1 MLKINISSDVL
12 TSNEILETFH
22 ALFYLSGFSKYI
34 SLRNKSILY
43 FKETDLRI
51 LKELFTTLKFTDQ
64 EILSGTFYRDIVYDF
79 FLNNY
84 SINNLNMKDY
94 IANYAPEYHFLR
106 KYQYYGTNW
115 LLNMKRKGV
124 GGILADG
131 PKLGK
136 KMQLLAFLEIQ
147 NRENQLPNLII
158 VHKEDIESW
167 KNNIE
172 GFYKNLKYKIIDKN
186 LSDEKEL
193 SDISSGEIIITTYS
207 FFEKEYSIF
216 EDIYFENVIF
226 GNFYSAKL
234 PSESFYKAIKKIN
247 RKTAYASI
255 SSPIEVDLKEIWLVF
270 SIVLPDYLI
279 NLEKFL
285 SKYYNYK
292 KKSVPV
298 ITPFILRR
306 TKSEV
311 IEELSNI
318 VNTEIKFSLT
328 PKNRRIYS
336 AIFNNYIYEI
346 KNNLDLEKDDIL
358 EMFQELK
365 NACYFTLQETLNDKK
380 ISSFEKNTL
389 FYNLLKILFNN
400 SYKVIVVYN
409 FNGITAHKGS
419 APGFKN
425 THIFISEEMNEE
437 EINDKFSTFNSK
449 SLGALFVSSKIK
461 HLPCE
466 FPKTDVI
473 IFLDQWYYS
482 NLTNYIDF
490 SPENKIII
498 YNFFAENTIEE
509 KIYNLR
515 KNGFKINDTD
525 FSKEEILQILK

>member
-1 MLKINISSDVL
+1 MMTKLLYSDDSKEIKYIEAEIFLNISKEKDMLKINISSDVL

-207 FFEKEYSIF
+207 FLKKNIQFLKISILKMLF
-216 EDIYFENVIF
+216 LEISILQ
-226 GNFYSAKL
+226 NFLQKV
-234 PSESFYKAIKKIN
+234 FIK
-247 RKTAYASI
+247 
-255 SSPIEVDLKEIWLVF
+255 
-270 SIVLPDYLI
+270 
-279 NLEKFL
+279 L
-285 SKYYNYK
+285 SK
-292 KKSVPV
+292 
-298 ITPFILRR
+298 R
-306 TKSEV
+306 
-311 IEELSNI
+311 
-318 VNTEIKFSLT
+318 LT
-328 PKNRRIYS
+328 VKQH
-336 AIFNNYIYEI
+336 
-346 KNNLDLEKDDIL
+346 
-358 EMFQELK
+358 M
-365 NACYFTLQETLNDKK
+365 
-380 ISSFEKNTL
+380 
-389 FYNLLKILFNN
+389 LL
-400 SYKVIVVYN
+400 
-409 FNGITAHKGS
+409 
-419 APGFKN
+419 
-425 THIFISEEMNEE
+425 
-437 EINDKFSTFNSK
+437 
-449 SLGALFVSSKIK
+449 
-461 HLPCE
+461 
-466 FPKTDVI
+466 
-473 IFLDQWYYS
+473 
-482 NLTNYIDF
+482 
-490 SPENKIII
+490 
-498 YNFFAENTIEE
+498 
-509 KIYNLR
+509 
-515 KNGFKINDTD
+515 
-525 FSKEEILQILK
+525 